1 MPDVL
6 NETLFEWKVKNM
18 NTTLD
23 RFERQSELVPA
34 EKLRSLTV
42 TVIGVGAIGRQVALQ
57 LASLGVR
64 RLQLVDFDRVEP
76 TNITTQGY
84 CKADLGQSKV
94 EATARAVRAIDT
106 GIEVETVN
114 DRFRL
119 GLATGEVVFC
129 CVDSISSRSAIW
141 RTLRNQCA
149 FWCDGRMRGEV
160 LRVLTAVDSPS
171 RTHYDTTLFPQ
182 SEAQTGSCTS
192 RSMIYSAG
200 ISAGLMLHQLIRW
213 MRGLSVDRDLTLN
226 LLSGDY
232 ITQ

>member
-1 MPDVL
+1 
-6 NETLFEWKVKNM
+6 M

-23 RFERQSELVPA
+23 RFERQSDLVPA

-64 RLQLVDFDRVEP
+64 QLQLVDFDWVEP

-84 CKADLGQSKV
+84 YIADLGQLKV
-94 EATARAVRAIDT
+94 EASARAVRAIDT
-106 GIEVETVN
+106 EIEVETVN
-114 DRFRL
+114 DRFRP
-119 GLATGEVVFC
+119 GLATGAVVFC

-171 RTHYDTTLFPQ
+171 RTHYDGTLFPQ
-182 SEAQTGSCTS
+182 AEAQTGACTS
-192 RSMIYSAG
+192 RSTIYAAG
-200 ISAGLMLHQLIRW
+200 IAAGLMLHQFTRW
-213 MRGLSVDRDLTLN
+213 LRQSSVDRDLILN
-226 LLSGDY
+226 LLSGELC
-232 ITQ
+232 T

>member
-1 MPDVL
+1 
-6 NETLFEWKVKNM
+6 M

-94 EATARAVRAIDT
+94 EASARAVQAIDT

-114 DRFRL
+114 DRFRPGL
-119 GLATGEVVFC
+119 GTGEVVIC
-129 CVDSISSRSAIW
+129 CVDSISSRAAIW
-141 RTLRNQCA
+141 RALREQCR

-160 LRVLTAVDSPS
+160 LRVLTAVDLPS
-171 RTHYDTTLFPQ
+171 REHYDTTLFPQ
-182 SEAQTGSCTS
+182 AEAQTGACTS
-192 RSMIYSAG
+192 RSTIYTAG
-200 ISAGLMLHQLIRW
+200 IAAGLMLHQLTRW
-213 MRGLSVDRDLTLN
+213 LRQLPVDRDLSLN
-226 LLSGDY
+226 LLAGEIYLQGD
-232 ITQ
+232 Q

>member
-1 MPDVL
+1 
-6 NETLFEWKVKNM
+6 M

-64 RLQLVDFDRVEP
+64 QLQLVDYDRVEP

-84 CKADLGQSKV
+84 QAADLGLSKV
-94 EATARAVRAIDT
+94 EATARMVRAIDADMN
-106 GIEVETVN
+106 VETIN
-114 DRFRL
+114 DRFRP

-129 CVDSISSRSAIW
+129 CVDSISSRAAIW
-141 RTLRNQCA
+141 RALRERCI

-160 LRVLTAVDSPS
+160 LRVLTAVDSTT
-171 RTHYDTTLFPQ
+171 RMHYDGTLFPQ
-182 SEAQTGSCTS
+182 AEAQTGACTS
-192 RSMIYSAG
+192 RSTIYTAG
-200 ISAGLMLHQLIRW
+200 IAAGLMLHQLTRW
-213 MRGLSVDRDLTLN
+213 LRHLPVDRDLTLS
-226 LLSGDY
+226 LLASELSLK
-232 ITQ
+232 

>member
-1 MPDVL
+1 
-6 NETLFEWKVKNM
+6 M
-18 NTTLD
+18 NTALD
-23 RFERQSELVPA
+23 RFERQSDLVPA

-57 LASLGVR
+57 LASLGVS

-84 CKADLGQSKV
+84 RAADLGLLKVDATAQAVGAIEPAVEV
-94 EATARAVRAIDT
+94 EA
-106 GIEVETVN
+106 VN
-114 DRFRL
+114 DRFRP

-129 CVDSISSRSAIW
+129 CVDSICSRAAIW
-141 RTLRNQCA
+141 RVLRDRCS

-160 LRVLTAVDSPS
+160 LRALTAVDSSS
-171 RTHYDTTLFPQ
+171 REHYETTLFPQ
-182 SEAQTGSCTS
+182 VEAQTGACTS
-192 RSMIYSAG
+192 RSTIYTASIA
-200 ISAGLMLHQLIRW
+200 AGLMLHQLTRW
-213 MRGLSVDRDLTLN
+213 MRGLSVDCNLTLN